1 MFLMMRGREVN
12 CREIPL
18 VADILNR
25 AAGITYN
32 LQTPL
37 PRRLVS
43 GALLEFD
50 EPERVQPLV
59 VGTGAPHTE
68 RHVLG
73 VR

>member
-32 LQTPL
+32 LR
-37 PRRLVS
+37 PRSRD
-43 GALLEFD
+43 A
-50 EPERVQPLV
+50 
-59 VGTGAPHTE
+59 
-68 RHVLG
+68 
-73 VR
+73 